1 MDLQTLFK
9 VLWKKK
15 WILIIVPLVSV
26 CGAFFIRVFG
36 EWKYKSYAQLSTG
49 ITVNDELID
58 KGKFVNPYEVQ
69 IKFTNL
75 MEMIKSRLAL
85 GLVSYRLLE
94 HDLAGTEV
102 PYRVIPDKKLKD
114 KVHVDLQGNKE
125 NFQRLLTQKSADL
138 QLLDANIPEQKM
150 LQKVLEAY
158 GYDYESVL
166 EDVVINRV
174 NNSDYIEVSY
184 TSENPKLS
192 AFVVNTLCGE
202 FIRYY
207 ATINADRSNVS
218 LGSLV
223 SIVDQ
228 RKKYMDEKLEELK
241 NFKSNNEMLN
251 TGAESEAKI
260 RQIKEYEDQVTEE
273 GQKIRGLELALASL
287 AVRIRDANAALNERP
302 NERIIT
308 LRKRVNNLNEQY
320 ISGGQK
326 DQALADTIARLRNE
340 MQQYINTASDKP
352 RLTAS
357 EVSALR
363 EKHEETKVDLE
374 VARENQASLHKI
386 LNSMRYSIGSFA
398 NKEAVSQALEKEV
411 EVARE
416 EYLAAQARYNEA
428 RERMVTAKT
437 TISQILVAEPAEKPE
452 SKKTVLFMIFSGG
465 LSFAV
470 CAFAIVLIELTDNR
484 IKTPQR
490 LKKLTKLPVAGV
502 IPMIP
507 KSEGE
512 PNWNFFLQEN
522 GNGQTAELSHELR
535 KIRFEI
541 ENRRAQV
548 LLVTSTR
555 KNQGKT
561 FFVMALAH
569 SLSLIRKR
577 TLIIDTNLR
586 NNSLTKMLVARVSLK
601 QLMEHF
607 NKSTKLLT
615 GGAADKEAAESRNF
629 ITQTNN
635 DLVDIIGNKTSQLS
649 PLEILP
655 GGDFK
660 LLMDWLRQQYDYII
674 LEGASLNE
682 FSDSRELM
690 GFVDLAIPV
699 FDADGAVGDEDREAL
714 QYLRTLNSTLGPAV
728 LNKYQ
733 SEKKS

>member
-36 EWKYKSYAQLSTG
+36 EWKYKSYAQMSTG
-49 ITVNDELID
+49 ITVNDELLD
-58 KGKFVNPYEVQ
+58 KGKYFNPYEIQ
-69 IKFTNL
+69 ITFTNL
-75 MEMIKSRLAL
+75 MEMIKSRLAV
-85 GLVSYRLLE
+85 GLVSYRVLE
-94 HDLAGTEV
+94 HDLSGVEA
-102 PYRVIPDKKLKD
+102 PYRVVPDKKLKD
-114 KVHVDLQGNKE
+114 KVHVDLQGSRE
-125 NFQRLLTQKSADL
+125 NFIKLLNQKSKDL
-138 QLLDANIPEQKM
+138 ALLDANVPEQKTM
-150 LQKVLEAY
+150 QKILEAY
-158 GYDYESVL
+158 GYDYESLL
-166 EDVVINRV
+166 EEIVINRV
-174 NNSDYIEVSY
+174 NNSDYIEVSF

-192 AFVVNTLCGE
+192 AFVVNTLCSE

-207 ATINADRSNVS
+207 GTIKADRSNVS

-223 SIVDQ
+223 SIVEQ
-228 RKKYMDEKLEELK
+228 RKKYMDEKLDELK

-260 RQIKEYEDQVTEE
+260 RQIKEYEDQITEE
-273 GQKIRGLELALASL
+273 DQKIRGLELSLASL
-287 AVRIRDANAALNERP
+287 NVRLKDAKEAVSEKP
-302 NERIIT
+302 NERIVT
-308 LRKRVNNLNEQY
+308 LRKRVNTLNEQY

-326 DQALADTIARLRNE
+326 DQALADTIKHLRDQ
-340 MQQYINTASDKP
+340 MQEYINNASDKP
-352 RLTAS
+352 RLS
-357 EVSALR
+357 SAELR
-363 EKHEETKVDLE
+363 ALEEKREETRVDLE
-374 VARENQASLHKI
+374 AARENRASLNKI

-428 RERMVTAKT
+428 REKMVTDKT

-465 LSFAV
+465 LSFAL
-470 CAFAIVLIELTDNR
+470 CAFAIVMLELTDGR

-490 LKKLTKLPVAGV
+490 LKKLTKLPVAGA
-502 IPMIP
+502 IPIIP

-522 GNGQTAELSHELR
+522 GNGHTAEMSHELR

-555 KNQGKT
+555 KGQGKT

-615 GGAADKEAAESRNF
+615 GGASDKEAAESKNF

-699 FDADGAVGDEDREAL
+699 FDAESNLGDEDRESL
-714 QYLRTLNSTLGPAV
+714 QYLRALNQTLGPAV

-733 SEKKS
+733 PEKKS